1 MSDTSLDEWLDDLVR
16 RWAWWLRRAF
26 GYQGYP
32 AGIYEGYT
40 VDYLD
45 EWTEGYANED
55 EVGPKAIKGFSKLL
69 CDSYEETIKF
79 EYRNDDTCN

>member
-1 MSDTSLDEWLDDLVR
+1 MSDASLDEWLDDLVR

-26 GYQGYP
+26 EYEGYP

-45 EWTEGYANED
+45 EWTEGYED
-55 EVGPKAIKGFSKLL
+55 EV
-69 CDSYEETIKF
+69 EH
-79 EYRNDDTCN
+79 